1 MGYIKDK
8 RPQTMMVT
16 GDWQVGA
23 YRYKAP
29 RLVEEFVAGHKEKK
43 LIGSWCPGC
52 GKVIV
57 PPRYIC
63 GRCHRIMDERMVV
76 SNWGT
81 VSSFIISPPAEKG
94 KMIIFGIDAV
104 ESGTIKEGTVITP
117 AFIRFD
123 GSDANVGTEII
134 NVDAKDIYVGMRV
147 KAVWAD
153 NPQGMLSDL
162 LGVEPI

>member
-8 RPQTMMVT
+8 RPETMMVE
-16 GDWQVGA
+16 GEWQVGA

-29 RLVEEFVAGHKEKK
+29 RLVEEFAAGFKDKK
-43 LIGSWCPGC
+43 IIGSLCTGC

-63 GRCHRIMDERMVV
+63 GRCHQEMDERIVV

-81 VSSFIISPPAEKG
+81 VTSYIVSPPAEKG

-104 ESGTIKEGTVITP
+104 ESGTIAEGAVLIP
-117 AFIRFD
+117 AFIQFD
-123 GSDANVGTEII
+123 GSGANLGTEIL
-134 NVDAKDIYVGMRV
+134 NVKHEDVYVGMRV
-147 KAVWAD
+147 KAVWAE
-153 NPQGMLSDL
+153 NRQGMLSDL
-162 LGVEPI
+162 LGVEPL